1 MHCRRGGPHTLS
13 GSLSQLRCVEENNVA
28 DLEILSCTI
37 SAGQTASAPVGIG
50 VKTIVG
56 LVVPPVW
63 TSGALTFRASPD
75 GVSFLPVVD
84 TTNGPDYDPGDCC
97 RQKNRRTVIL
107 ENRYRANQ

>member
-28 DLEILSCTI
+28 DLEILPCTI

-84 TTNGPDYDPGDCC
+84 TTNAPITIPATAVG
-97 RQKNRRTVIL
+97 KKIL
-107 ENRYRANQ
+107 EQ